1 LNVYVESN
9 FILELALV
17 QEQHASCERILTL
30 CEAGDIRVVVP
41 AYSIVEPYETLLRRH
56 LGRKG
61 LKDSLNLELQQLFR
75 TSGYAQRLS
84 GFEALTALLVD
95 SAKEE
100 IQRLESIRARL
111 LSCATVIALEASILS
126 SASQHQE
133 RHSLSAQ
140 DAIVYA
146 SVLSHLGSA
155 GDGVRS
161 CFLTRDEDFDDPN
174 IIEGLRAHR
183 CKVIWRFDHGLSYL
197 SAGPRKESEPQSS

>member
-1 LNVYVESN
+1 MNVYVESN
-9 FILELALV
+9 FVLELALV

-61 LKDSLNLELQQLFR
+61 LKDSLDLELQQLSR

-100 IQRLESIRARL
+100 IQRLERIRARL
-111 LSCATVIALEASILS
+111 LSCATVIELEASILS

-133 RHSLSAQ
+133 RHDLSTQ

-146 SVLSHLGSA
+146 SVLFHLGSVE
-155 GDGVRS
+155 DGAKS
-161 CFLTRDEDFDDPN
+161 CFLTRDTDFDDPS
-174 IIEGLRAHR
+174 IMEGLRVRR
-183 CKVIWRFDHGLSYL
+183 CKVIWRFDDGLSYL
-197 SAGPRKESEPQSS
+197 SAGPREVNP

>member
-9 FILELALV
+9 FVLELALA
-17 QEQHASCERILTL
+17 QEQHDDCERILAL

-56 LGRKG
+56 LERRG
-61 LKDSLNLELQQLFR
+61 LKDSLDLELRQLSR

-84 GFEALTALLVD
+84 GLEASTALLFD

-133 RHSLSAQ
+133 RHGLSAQ

-146 SVLSHLGSA
+146 SVLSHLGSVGGGA
-155 GDGVRS
+155 QS
-161 CFLTRDEDFDDPN
+161 CFLTRDADFDDPN
-174 IIEGLRAHR
+174 IMEGLRARR

-197 SAGPRKESEPQSS
+197 AAGLREGSEIQGS

>member
-1 LNVYVESN
+1 MNVYVESN
-9 FILELALV
+9 FVLELALA

-41 AYSIVEPYETLLRRH
+41 SYSIVEPYETLLRRH

-61 LKDSLNLELQQLFR
+61 LKDSLDLELQQLSR

-100 IQRLESIRARL
+100 IQRLESVRVRL

-126 SASQHQE
+126 IASQHQE
-133 RHSLSAQ
+133 RHDLSTQ

-146 SVLSHLGSA
+146 SVLSHLGSVEGGA
-155 GDGVRS
+155 QS
-161 CFLTRDEDFDDPN
+161 CFLTRDTDFDDPN
-174 IIEGLRAHR
+174 IIEGLQARR

-197 SAGPRKESEPQSS
+197 SAGLREGSELQGF